1 MQGPPGT
8 GKTYTGAWQ
17 ILELVGQ
24 GKRVGV
30 TATSHAVICNL
41 LTETA
46 DRAREAGVRLSI
58 GQKPGEEDA
67 YICTAAKDAGLVIK
81 DNGELRNR
89 LAAGEMDVV
98 GGTTWVWTRPDFER
112 SVDVLVVDEA
122 GQMCMADIL
131 ASARAA
137 DSLILLGDPMQL
149 AQPSQGAHPPGSAV
163 SALEHILGQA
173 KTMPDDLGLFMERT
187 RRMHPDI
194 TQFTSEVFY
203 EDRLG
208 GIPGLERQTVLGD
221 GYLTGSGLRF
231 VGVEHQ
237 GNANSSPEEAE
248 EIVGIVRDLVR
259 RQWRDRADRVHPIDS
274 DNVLVLTPF
283 NAQIREIREAFE
295 RRGEQAPKVGTVDKF
310 QGRQAPAVVYSM
322 ASSSAEDAPRG
333 LEFLYDL
340 HRLNVATSR
349 AQCLAVIV
357 GNPELVRVYART
369 PHQMRLVNA
378 LCRFFERSG
387 ERPPAK

>member
-1 MQGPPGT
+1 
-8 GKTYTGAWQ
+8 
-17 ILELVGQ
+17 
-24 GKRVGV
+24 
-30 TATSHAVICNL
+30 
-41 LTETA
+41 
-46 DRAREAGVRLSI
+46 
-58 GQKPGEEDA
+58 
-67 YICTAAKDAGLVIK
+67 
-81 DNGELRNR
+81 
-89 LAAGEMDVV
+89 
-98 GGTTWVWTRPDFER
+98 
-112 SVDVLVVDEA
+112 
-122 GQMCMADIL
+122 
-131 ASARAA
+131 
-137 DSLILLGDPMQL
+137 
-149 AQPSQGAHPPGSAV
+149 
-163 SALEHILGQA
+163 
-173 KTMPDDLGLFMERT
+173 LFMERT

-259 RQWRDRADRVHPIDS
+259 RQWRDREDRVHPIDS

-295 RRGEQAPKVGTVDKF
+295 RHGERAPKVGTVDKF

-357 GNPELVRVYART
+357 GSPELIRVYART

-378 LCRFFERSG
+378 LCRFLERSG
-387 ERPPAK
+387 ERPPPSEGA